1 MPAAKVTITAAR
13 AFDPPQVTV
22 NKGEAIQWV
31 NAGRAPQTVTDDPAR
46 AADKKNALLP
56 AGAQPWDSGVVGGGA
71 QYTRVFDVPGD
82 YVYFS
87 IPAEGQGLV
96 GRITVKG

>member
-1 MPAAKVTITAAR
+1 M
-13 AFDPPQVTV
+13 
-22 NKGEAIQWV
+22 

-71 QYTRVFDVPGD
+71 QYTKVFDVPGD

>member
-1 MPAAKVTITAAR
+1 
-13 AFDPPQVTV
+13 
-22 NKGEAIQWV
+22 V
-31 NAGRAPQTVTDDPAR
+31 NAGRSPQTVTDDPAR

-71 QYTRVFDVPGD
+71 QYTKVFDVPGD